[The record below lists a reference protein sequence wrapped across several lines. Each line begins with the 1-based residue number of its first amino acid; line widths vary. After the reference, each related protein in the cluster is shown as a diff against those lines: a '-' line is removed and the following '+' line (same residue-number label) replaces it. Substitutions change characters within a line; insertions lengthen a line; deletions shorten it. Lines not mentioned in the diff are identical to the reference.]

1 MNIRLK
7 IFIFL
12 LFILNFTSMFSQ
24 QKIRVQLKWKHQ
36 FQFAGY
42 YAAKENGYY
51 KRNGM
56 NVEFLERDKENPV
69 EAVLRG
75 KAEFGIGNSEIVM
88 EKAKG
93 KKIVLLASIFQHSP
107 YVFIAKKGIKN
118 IHNMAEKRIA
128 MESNA
133 TELLL
138 YLKKEGIDLKKVN
151 FAETDYSIMPLVE
164 NRAEAIAA
172 YITDEPFQ
180 MKEKNMEFIIFNPLA
195 SGIDFYGDSIFTS
208 EEFLKKNPE
217 IVKKFVEESI
227 KGWSYALD
235 NKAEMV
241 EIILAK
247 YSQRHSREQLLYE
260 AEETEKLI
268 MPHMVTIGYVNEE
281 RWKKIEKMYEEIGI
295 VPENSSIDGFFYK
308 SKVEIDYSFIKNIV
322 MVISIIVAVVVLI
335 IIAVIIFNRK
345 LQNEI
350 VIKNKIAQKLK
361 EKEKKYKLLAENTIE
376 CIWLI
381 SIADMK
387 FKYISPAIYGLRG
400 LTVEEAMKES
410 VSDSLTPES
419 LEKVNRIT
427 QIRKSRF
434 LEGDRSQQTMEG
446 TDEFQQYKKDGTVI
460 DVEIST
466 KYIYDEESKT
476 LDVLGVTRDITERKR
491 MEKKIKE
498 EIEGKNTLIKKIS
511 ESEKELKEFMVVI
524 ERMTAGFI
532 ITDIN
537 GTIKYVNKRVID
549 VTGFKK
555 EDVIG
560 KTPRIFNSGVQSLEF
575 YKNMWQEITN
585 GKEWHGEFI
594 NEKRNGERYKVRATI
609 IPVKDE
615 TGEIY
620 SYLALEE
627 LE

>member
-308 SKVEIDYSFIKNIV
+308 SKVEIDYSFIKNAID
-322 MVISIIVAVVVLI
+322 L
-335 IIAVIIFNRK
+335 N
-345 LQNEI
+345 NY
-350 VIKNKIAQKLK
+350 
-361 EKEKKYKLLAENTIE
+361 KKY
-376 CIWLI
+376 
-381 SIADMK
+381 S
-387 FKYISPAIYGLRG
+387 YGNFYYCSCC
-400 LTVEEAMKES
+400 S
-410 VSDSLTPES
+410 V
-419 LEKVNRIT
+419 N
-427 QIRKSRF
+427 
-434 LEGDRSQQTMEG
+434 
-446 TDEFQQYKKDGTVI
+446 Y
-460 DVEIST
+460 
-466 KYIYDEESKT
+466 
-476 LDVLGVTRDITERKR
+476 
-491 MEKKIKE
+491 
-498 EIEGKNTLIKKIS
+498 
-511 ESEKELKEFMVVI
+511 
-524 ERMTAGFI
+524 
-532 ITDIN
+532 
-537 GTIKYVNKRVID
+537 
-549 VTGFKK
+549 
-555 EDVIG
+555 
-560 KTPRIFNSGVQSLEF
+560 
-575 YKNMWQEITN
+575 
-585 GKEWHGEFI
+585 
-594 NEKRNGERYKVRATI
+594 
-609 IPVKDE
+609 
-615 TGEIY
+615 Y
-620 SYLALEE
+620 SCNYF
-627 LE
+627 